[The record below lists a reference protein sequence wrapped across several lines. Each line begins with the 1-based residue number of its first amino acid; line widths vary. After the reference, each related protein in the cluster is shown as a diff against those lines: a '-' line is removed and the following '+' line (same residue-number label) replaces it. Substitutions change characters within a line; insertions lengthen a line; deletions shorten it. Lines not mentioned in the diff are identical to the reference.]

1 MSKKRRRYYRRAR
14 PTPRAVIDQAKD
26 RHHVFYQGRHYKNG
40 ALTVLRHHPYAVA
53 MIPRNTLHRMIHEF
67 LGDVPAPSHINAQS
81 ALDQLRSLEFYGVIG
96 ENDTIQRRLQVFI
109 ALFDCVEQP
118 TADAL
123 KKQLAIVRKF
133 YHEPS

>member
-1 MSKKRRRYYRRAR
+1 
-14 PTPRAVIDQAKD
+14 
-26 RHHVFYQGRHYKNG
+26 
-40 ALTVLRHHPYAVA
+40 
-53 MIPRNTLHRMIHEF
+53 MIHEF
-67 LGDVPAPSHINAQS
+67 VGDVPAPSHINAQS

-96 ENDTIQRRLQVFI
+96 ENDTIQRRLEVFI